1 MAQIVKLRRSSVS
14 GQKPT
19 NSNLQLG
26 ELALNTTDGK
36 VFFAKSGSLGPT
48 VEELVSTNTVNTGS
62 IYLTGD
68 ITGSIFTGSF
78 KGDGSGLYNIPASG
92 ITGGI
97 STNKIFSGSVSASIS
112 PDRGLE
118 INTKTIITGSITLAK
133 TEDPDPSGLTTQ
145 ATHLF
150 VSASNNQTGEDLYIR
165 QQDNKVKW
173 KWIEGKLNT
182 GILWGGSLSYS
193 GSTIYITKGSGII
206 IDQRASATSEISP
219 ITHYVNWNDITA
231 SCQNLTSSLVTY
243 VGVDMSGSLYQQD
256 NYFSVTQY
264 RTTIPLGMFN
274 HTNKSTI
281 TSVANDVITAY
292 DDVNQTS
299 NFIQAFGP
307 LKLEGLTLQAQS
319 GNLQLTIG
327 AGQSFIYGGFY
338 QQDPNNASHKIT
350 SPVVTPQ
357 IARIRR
363 DGSGSFIV
371 DNNNGNFYTT
381 IETGHWDDGTGTLNT
396 LGGNYSIQRVYFNP
410 FTNRVH
416 VYYGQYSYGNKTL
429 ALQGLSTDP
438 FVEAEYS
445 AHQYVFVG
453 YLVIKGGTSDL
464 SDTNINTIVQSGLFR
479 NTVGSSGSSQ
489 VLATLHDLSDVD
501 IATEANGDLLS
512 YNSTTGKWTHGKS
525 LTGNYQITGSLNI
538 TGGLTGS
545 IDYSNITNKP
555 TLVSGSSQIYITGT
569 TGYSTFSG
577 SISSSIGSLSSSI
590 ATTTNDLDGRL
601 DSIEGVTGSYA
612 TTGSNTFIGNEI
624 VSGNIVLANNGQIQ
638 VHSSTTNTLFGHFD
652 GSTIY
657 GPYYQM
663 FGNNYSNVSQRGSSE
678 FVFDTRNGGE
688 SGFNVASFD
697 GSTWIRKFRVDDSGA
712 KITGSL
718 IVTNNVTSS
727 YFTGSFIGD
736 GSQLYNIPAS
746 GVTGLNLSQIT
757 DGSATASISDA
768 DGFRVNRDS
777 EITGSLFVSGALNV
791 GIKPTY
797 NDPSNSELLHVEN
810 SGSYNIANFIGNSD
824 SYAQI
829 NVTNRNTGPNVS
841 SDVVAT
847 ADNGTEENFFI
858 DMGINSSTYTAG
870 VVGEANDAYLINAG
884 SDLFVGTLSTGSLN
898 LFTNF
903 NWQNPQI
910 SISSSGQIGFN
921 TEFISTGYTYELSG
935 SALFDHNVRVKGD
948 LTVDGTITAN
958 ELHIT
963 YTSSSVQYTSGS
975 TKFGDSIDDTHQFT
989 GSVDITGSLY
999 LNGSPVGTGKLDS
1012 IEFYNYTSSVNP
1024 KLNALEIESGSIR
1037 SDFNSYTSSTNNRL
1051 ISIETSTGSLNL
1063 FTTSYN
1069 TGSFTGSFIG
1079 DATGLVNAPFHIT
1092 GSDVD
1097 GNQYDKTFT
1106 KLHFDSDTGLN
1117 VSESAVGTAFISI
1130 GSHFKDIF
1138 VSGSP
1143 ILSATGSD
1151 AFEIIPEGG
1160 VNITTSITDTNSNG
1174 YVKELKIST
1183 LNLSSSINN
1192 SISSITGSINSLND
1206 FTGSANSHFY
1216 EIDNFT
1222 SSVVL
1227 TNQTSSMTV
1236 LSSSYAVTAAFALNV
1251 VGGGGGGGSIS
1262 DGAYAELN
1270 QTTPSTSWTFVHN
1283 LGQKYP
1289 IFQVFDTSDRVIIP
1303 TQITATDNNTATIT
1317 FSSAQA
1323 GRVIASLGTGPGGM
1337 TQYFDSDTT
1346 WSLSHNM
1353 GTDYPIVTV
1362 YGSNRKII
1370 YPQDVKSIDGNNIEV
1385 YFSTPVAGYLNV
1397 AKGGHIISGS
1407 LDLTQINL
1415 GGSGLISGSAQIANF
1430 GYATTGSNT
1439 FTANQVINGT
1449 LTLNKAK
1456 MGSTCVTLST
1466 GVNQLIFDLSGF
1478 DGANF
1483 DYVVKN
1489 GSNMRGG
1496 LIMSVWDN
1504 YDARFN
1510 ESSTTDLG
1518 NTSDV
1523 TFTVSADG
1531 KLKATVASGTWQIEV
1546 MYRAL
1551 KCS

>member
-97 STNKIFSGSVSASIS
+97 STNKIFSGSATASIS

-118 INTKTIITGSITLAK
+118 INTNTTITGSLTVSGSFNYIGPQSITGSQQISGSISLYP
-133 TEDPDPSGLTTQ
+133 TQDPDPNGLTTTV
-145 ATHLF
+145 THLF

-173 KWIEGKLNT
+173 KWFEGKLNS
-182 GILWGGSLSYS
+182 GILWGGALSYS

-206 IDQRASATSEISP
+206 INHRASLTEEISP

-231 SCQNLTSSLVTY
+231 SCQHITSSLATY

-256 NYFSVTQY
+256 NYFSVNQY
-264 RTTIPLGMFN
+264 KTTIPLGMFN
-274 HTNKSTI
+274 HTNRTSI
-281 TSVANDVITAY
+281 TSTANDVVTAY
-292 DDVNQTS
+292 DDVNQTV

-307 LKLEGLTLQAQS
+307 LKLEGLTLEAQTD
-319 GNLQLTIG
+319 NLQLTIG
-327 AGQSFIYGGFY
+327 AGQSYVYGGFF
-338 QQDPNNASHKIT
+338 QQDPNNASHKT
-350 SPVVTPQ
+350 SSPVITPQ
-357 IARIRR
+357 IARVRR
-363 DGSGSFIV
+363 DGHGSFIV
-371 DNNNGNFYTT
+371 DNNNGNFYST
-381 IETGHWDDGTGTLNT
+381 IETSHWDDGTGTLNT
-396 LGGNYSIQRVYFNP
+396 LGGNYSIQRVFFNP

-416 VYYGQYSYGNKTL
+416 VYYGQNTYGNKTL
-429 ALQGLSTDP
+429 AIQGLSTEP

-445 AHQYVFVG
+445 AHQYVLVG

-479 NTVGSSGSSQ
+479 NTIGSSGSSQ
-489 VLATLHDLSDVD
+489 ILATLHDLSDVD
-501 IATEANGDLLS
+501 IATESNGDLLS
-512 YNSTTGKWTHGKS
+512 YNSATGKWTHGKS
-525 LTGNYQITGSLNI
+525 LTGDYQITGSLLV

-545 IDYSNITNKP
+545 INYSNLTNVP
-555 TLVSGSSQIYITGT
+555 TLVSSSEQVVADFSFTTDTITNSDVTIVATSGDIILDADGDVYLGSANSGNGIVTDGYLGLIIGDGNRINTGT
-569 TGYSTFSG
+569 GH
-577 SISSSIGSLSSSI
+577 SITDNLDNIINSFNSFTSS
-590 ATTTNDLDGRL
+590 
-601 DSIEGVTGSYA
+601 Y
-612 TTGSNTFIGNEI
+612 TTGS
-624 VSGNIVLANNGQIQ
+624 
-638 VHSSTTNTLFGHFD
+638 
-652 GSTIY
+652 
-657 GPYYQM
+657 
-663 FGNNYSNVSQRGSSE
+663 
-678 FVFDTRNGGE
+678 
-688 SGFNVASFD
+688 
-697 GSTWIRKFRVDDSGA
+697 
-712 KITGSL
+712 
-718 IVTNNVTSS
+718 
-727 YFTGSFIGD
+727 FTGSFIGD

-757 DGSATASISDA
+757 DGSATASISDV

-791 GIKPTY
+791 GSKPTY
-797 NDPSNSELLHVEN
+797 NDPSNPELLHVEN

-829 NVTNRNTGPNVS
+829 NVTNRNTGPDVS
-841 SDVVAT
+841 SDFVAT
-847 ADNGTEENFFI
+847 ADNGTEESFFI

-870 VVGEANDAYLINAG
+870 VVGEANDAYLINDG

-898 LFTNF
+898 LFTAF

-948 LTVDGTITAN
+948 LTVDGTLTAN

-975 TKFGDSIDDTHQFT
+975 TKFGNSLDDVHSFT

-999 LNGSPVGTGKLDS
+999 LNGSPVGTGKLNS
-1012 IEFYNYTSSVNP
+1012 TEFYNYTTSVNP
-1024 KLNALEIESGSIR
+1024 RLTSLETASGSIR
-1037 SDFNSYTSSTNNRL
+1037 TDFNSYTSSTNTRL
-1051 ISIETSTGSLNL
+1051 NAIESTTSSLNT

-1079 DATGLVNAPFHIT
+1079 DATGLVNVPFHIT
-1092 GSDVD
+1092 GSDID

-1323 GRVIASLGTGPGGM
+1323 GKVVASLGTGPGGM
-1337 TQYFDSDTT
+1337 TQYFASATT
-1346 WSLSHNM
+1346 WSLNHAM

-1370 YPQDVKSIDGNNIEV
+1370 YPQEVKSIDGDNVEV

-1415 GGSGLISGSAQIANF
+1415 GGSGLISGSGQLTNF
-1430 GYATTGSNT
+1430 GYAITGSNT
-1439 FTANQVINGT
+1439 FTGNQVIDGT

-1456 MGSTCVTLST
+1456 MGSTCVTLT
-1466 GVNQLIFDLSGF
+1466 AGANQTIFDLEGF

-1483 DYVVKN
+1483 DYVIKN
-1489 GSNMRGG
+1489 GTNMRGG

-1504 YDARFN
+1504 YEARFN

-1523 TFTVSADG
+1523 TFTVSSDG
-1531 KLKATVASGTWQIEV
+1531 KLKTSIASGTWQIEV